1 MPSSWTI
8 SGPSKS
14 QRSGAGSRKREAAK
28 ALTPATAT
36 KEVQRRNQALQE
48 LLRSARGAP
57 LEQPRASASKK
68 SHASADHRPPTPIA
82 VTTNWHLALSRS
94 SGYLRSLRRLASA
107 STFPLVRKARGLGY
121 PLRRSGLT
129 SVVSTATCLP
139 RFACKPFTTHS
150 NRLLSEGQACPRF
163 KKPLCRCP
171 PASLHTR
178 LHILS
183 KGTARACST
192 NIYYI
197 Y

>member
-1 MPSSWTI
+1 M
-8 SGPSKS
+8 
-14 QRSGAGSRKREAAK
+14 
-28 ALTPATAT
+28 
-36 KEVQRRNQALQE
+36 
-48 LLRSARGAP
+48 
-57 LEQPRASASKK
+57 
-68 SHASADHRPPTPIA
+68 
-82 VTTNWHLALSRS
+82 
-94 SGYLRSLRRLASA
+94 RRLASA

-163 KKPLCRCP
+163 KSRRKPLCRCP

-192 NIYYI
+192 PACPQAALWSPRVSKRRPHPQYLGPTARGRRSRRKSSVHCHPHQRQHYHCTVCILYWGGRHEP
-197 Y
+197 